1 MNDIEVEID
10 QTFAV
15 PSLDKFVVDGAA
27 CVPGKFICRCDE
39 KIILNVGRKIVRL
52 KVVNKAD
59 RPIQVILLVVSP
71 FIDNQ

>member
-10 QTFAV
+10 RSFAV
-15 PSLDKFVVDGAA
+15 PSLDKFAVDVAD
-27 CVPGKFICRCDE
+27 CVPGKLICRCDE

-59 RPIQVILLVVSP
+59 RPIQVILFVVSP
-71 FIDNQ
+71 FIDHR